1 VNGYLT
7 GDYRMSPLS
16 SNLFGFGLNLDL
28 ANTGSESAALRR
40 MGVRLDYERYFNSLN
55 YSANFLTTKL
65 TYRF

>member
-1 VNGYLT
+1 MRARSCIYAAAVALAA
-7 GDYRMSPLS
+7 S
-16 SNLFGFGLNLDL
+16 S
-28 ANTGSESAALRR
+28 ASAGSESAALRR